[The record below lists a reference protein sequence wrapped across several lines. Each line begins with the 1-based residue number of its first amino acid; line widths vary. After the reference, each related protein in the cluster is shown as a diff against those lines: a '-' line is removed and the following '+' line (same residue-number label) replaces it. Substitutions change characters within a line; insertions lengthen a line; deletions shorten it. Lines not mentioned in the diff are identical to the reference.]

1 MAGRRLF
8 DEEADDQLLFGRR
21 KLADSEMDIT
31 PMIDCVFQL
40 LIFFMVASNM
50 QGGQTSDVPLAKYGI
65 GVETNRATIITV
77 EATGGPGGAP
87 KILLEGNREGN
98 LEAVRQ
104 LVAERL
110 REGRSQVIIKAERTL
125 THGSVQEVVRAV
137 TENEGVQFYIAV
149 KDR

>member
-8 DEEADDQLLFGRR
+8 DESEGDDLLFARR

-50 QGGQTSDVPLAKYGI
+50 QGGQTSDVPVAQFGI

-77 EATGGPGGAP
+77 EAGGPGGRG
-87 KILLEGNREGN
+87 KILLEGNRESN
-98 LEAVRQ
+98 LEGVRQ

-110 REGRSQVIIKAERTL
+110 REGRNQVIIKADRML
-125 THGSVQEVVRAV
+125 THGAVQEVVRAV
-137 TENEGVQFYIAV
+137 TENEGAQFYIAV